1 MANVKISELT
11 ALTPPAAAD
20 LVPVTDSSAS
30 QTKRTT
36 VGEIVGII
44 NGDVDVADDGA
55 ATISEL
61 PVSKL
66 QDGAARQLL
75 QTDAAGTGVEWT
87 DDVDIPGT
95 LDVTGIATLDG
106 ALNATG
112 LASLDGGI
120 DVDGAFTVADA
131 TGNVSTSGTLGV
143 TGQSTLASA
152 AVSDLTSGRV
162 VLAGTS
168 GELEDNAGLTFNGTQ
183 LDVDGDVI
191 ITGDLT
197 VEGTTTTI
205 ESQTLTVKDKN
216 IELGVVA
223 SPTDTTADGGG
234 ITLKGATDKTINWVD
249 STDAWTLSEHVNIA
263 SAKEYRIDGTKVLDA
278 TSLGSAVVGSSL
290 TSVGTIGT
298 GVWNGTAIATA
309 YIADS
314 AITSA
319 KIADDA
325 IVNADINASAAIVDT
340 KLDTIS
346 TAGKVSNSA
355 TTATNA
361 NTASAI
367 VARDASGDFTAGTIT
382 AALTGNAD
390 TATALETARDIGGVS
405 FDGTANINL
414 PGVNTA
420 GNQDTSGN
428 ADTATALSSAR
439 TFAVTGDLTG
449 TVSSDLTSGAS
460 IATSIA
466 SGVIVNDDIN
476 ASAAIAGTKIDPDFG
491 SQDIATTGSAEF
503 GGPIGVGGANYGTA
517 GQVLVSNGSSAAPTW
532 EQITPS
538 AVFGW
543 DHDDDT
549 YGLYLPGTSIKVSDL
564 TGAVDID
571 VQSRMRRCVINDA
584 GVVQYYLDADDSD
597 MKAGDWL
604 RIIETEALDTAY
616 TGTIS
621 ESTNSSLRVGVP
633 AWAAGTFTLGQRVTN
648 GGYLWECLAAT
659 STATPAAG
667 AVASDLTGA
676 DGQVVVE
683 VPAFSVRYGFL
694 NGVHTREVKLGC
706 NDGLIAQGF
715 RPHPAFIKTD
725 GTYKSAFYFGAYH
738 TYDDAGTGSSVSGQ
752 TNTLN
757 QTRAVFRSEAAAR
770 GTGWHVLS
778 YLELAAIQ
786 TLIVCEFQDY
796 NSQKSIGNGSNAG
809 TTYGVTTGQSDG
821 DGNHSVNSTGNGA
834 VADDYM
840 SYRGIENLYGRAWQ
854 FVDGINVYERVVY
867 LTNNQTAFADNT
879 ADGYDFYAQVPT
891 GSASYQ
897 KELHPLAD
905 VFLPSVVTGAS
916 STTYLGDAFWTSSG
930 WRVAIVGGISSNGA
944 QDGAFYLY
952 LTVDSGN
959 SYSSIGSRLCYAN
972 N

>member
-44 NGDVDVADDGA
+44 NGDVDVANDGA

-168 GELEDNAGLTFNGTQ
+168 GELEDSAGLTFNGTQ

-223 SPTDTTADGGG
+223 SPTDVTADGGG

-278 TSLGSAVVGSSL
+278 TSLGSAVVSSSL

-314 AITSA
+314 AVTSA

-325 IVNADINASAAIVDT
+325 IVNADINASAAIADT
-340 KLDTIS
+340 KLGTIS

-367 VARDASGDFTAGTIT
+367 VARDGSGNFAAGTVT
-382 AALTGNAD
+382 AALTGNAS
-390 TATALETARDIGGVS
+390 TATALETAR
-405 FDGTANINL
+405 N
-414 PGVNTA
+414 
-420 GNQDTSGN
+420 
-428 ADTATALSSAR
+428 
-439 TFAVTGDLTG
+439 FAVTGDVTG

-549 YGLYLPGTSIKVSDL
+549 YGLYLPGTSIKASDL
-564 TGAVDID
+564 TGTVDID

-584 GVVQYYLDADDSD
+584 GAVQYYLDADDSD

-633 AWAAGTFTLGQRVTN
+633 AWAANTFTLGQRVTN

-694 NGVHTREVKLGC
+694 NGVHTREVRLGC

-715 RPHPAFIKTD
+715 RPHTAFIKTD

-752 TNTLN
+752 TNTRS

-786 TLIVCEFQDY
+786 TLLVCEFRDY
-796 NSQKSIGNGSNAG
+796 NSQKVIGNGSDAG

-821 DGNHSVNSTGNGA
+821 DGNHSANSTGNGA

-840 SYRGIENLYGRAWQ
+840 SYRGIENLYGRALQ

-867 LTNNQTAFADNT
+867 LSNDQTAFADNT

-891 GSASYQ
+891 GSSSYQ
-897 KELHPLAD
+897 KKLFPLAD

-916 STTYLGDAFWTSSG
+916 STTYLGDAFWSSTG
-930 WRVAIVGGISSNGA
+930 WRVANVGGNSNLGSLA
-944 QDGAFYLY
+944 GAFCLN
-952 LTVDSGN
+952 LNPDSTASGTGG
-959 SYSSIGSRLCYAN
+959 GSRLAYAEN
-972 N
+972 

>member
-44 NGDVDVADDGA
+44 NGDVDVANDGA

-95 LDVTGIATLDG
+95 LDVTG
-106 ALNATG
+106 
-112 LASLDGGI
+112 
-120 DVDGAFTVADA
+120 
-131 TGNVSTSGTLGV
+131 
-143 TGQSTLASA
+143 QSTLSSA

-168 GELEDNAGLTFNGTQ
+168 GELEDSAGLTFNGTQ

-205 ESQTLTVKDKN
+205 ESETLTVKDKN

-223 SPTDTTADGGG
+223 SPTDVTADGGG
-234 ITLKGATDKTINWVD
+234 ITLKGATDKTINWID
-249 STDAWTLSEHVNIA
+249 STDAWTLSEHVSIA
-263 SAKEYRIDGTKVLDA
+263 SAKEYRINGTKVLDA
-278 TSLGSAVVGSSL
+278 TSLGSAVVSSSL

-340 KLDTIS
+340 KLGTIS

-367 VARDASGDFTAGTIT
+367 VARDASGDFAAGTVT
-382 AALTGNAD
+382 AALTGNAS
-390 TATALETARDIGGVS
+390 TATALETAR
-405 FDGTANINL
+405 N
-414 PGVNTA
+414 
-420 GNQDTSGN
+420 
-428 ADTATALSSAR
+428 
-439 TFAVTGDLTG
+439 FAVTGDVTG

-549 YGLYLPGTSIKVSDL
+549 YGLYLPGTSIKASDL
-564 TGAVDID
+564 TGTVDID

-584 GVVQYYLDADDSD
+584 GAVQYYLDADDSD

-667 AVASDLTGA
+667 TVSSVLDGT

-694 NGVHTREVKLGC
+694 NGVHTREVRLGC

-715 RPHPAFIKTD
+715 RPHTAFIKTD

-752 TNTLN
+752 TNTGG
-757 QTRAVFRSEAAAR
+757 QTRATFRTEAEAR
-770 GTGWHVLS
+770 GTGWHMLS

-786 TLIVCEFQDY
+786 TLLVCEYQDY
-796 NSQKSIGNGSNAG
+796 NSQRVIGNGADAG
-809 TTYGVTTGQSDG
+809 TNYNVTTGQSDG
-821 DGNHSVNSTGNGA
+821 DGNHSVNSTDNASDG
-834 VADDYM
+834 DDYM
-840 SYRGIENLYGRAWQ
+840 AYRGIENLYGRAWQ

-867 LTNNQTAFADNT
+867 LTNDQTAFDDDT
-879 ADGYDFYAQVPT
+879 SDGYEFYAQVPSA
-891 GSASYQ
+891 GSPSYQ

-905 VFLPSVVTGAS
+905 VFLPSVVTGGS
-916 STTYLGDAFWTSSG
+916 STTYLGDGLRSSTG
-930 WRVAIVGGISSNGA
+930 WRVALVGSNSSDNA
-944 QDGAFYLY
+944 RVGAFSLA
-952 LTVDSGN
+952 LSVDSGF
-959 SYSSIGSRLCYAN
+959 SDSPVGSRLAYAEN
-972 N
+972 

>member
-1 MANVKISELT
+1 MANVKISQLT
-11 ALTPPAAAD
+11 ALAPPAAVD

-44 NGDVDVADDGA
+44 NGDVDVANDGA

-87 DDVDIPGT
+87 SNVDIPGT
-95 LDVTGIATLDG
+95 LD
-106 ALNATG
+106 
-112 LASLDGGI
+112 
-120 DVDGAFTVADA
+120 
-131 TGNVSTSGTLGV
+131 V

-168 GELEDNAGLTFNGTQ
+168 GELEDSAGLTFNGTQ

-223 SPTDTTADGGG
+223 SPTDVTADGGG

-298 GVWNGTAIATA
+298 GVWNGTAIATD

-319 KIADDA
+319 KIADGA

-390 TATALETARDIGGVS
+390 TATAL
-405 FDGTANINL
+405 
-414 PGVNTA
+414 
-420 GNQDTSGN
+420 
-428 ADTATALSSAR
+428 SSAR
-439 TFAVTGDLTG
+439 TFAVTGDVTG

-491 SQDIATTGSAEF
+491 SQDIATTGSISAGSASF
-503 GGPIGVGGANYGTA
+503 ASNVTLTGGA
-517 GQVLVSNGSSAAPTW
+517 
-532 EQITPS
+532 
-538 AVFGW
+538 
-543 DHDDDT
+543 
-549 YGLYLPGTSIKVSDL
+549 
-564 TGAVDID
+564 
-571 VQSRMRRCVINDA
+571 QS
-584 GVVQYYLDADDSD
+584 
-597 MKAGDWL
+597 
-604 RIIETEALDTAY
+604 
-616 TGTIS
+616 
-621 ESTNSSLRVGVP
+621 
-633 AWAAGTFTLGQRVTN
+633 
-648 GGYLWECLAAT
+648 T
-659 STATPAAG
+659 STAQARRFATSGLGTNTEGKLQQNTGFAALSLS
-667 AVASDLTGA
+667 SDNTA
-676 DGQVVVE
+676 
-683 VPAFSVRYGFL
+683 
-694 NGVHTREVKLGC
+694 
-706 NDGLIAQGF
+706 
-715 RPHPAFIKTD
+715 
-725 GTYKSAFYFGAYH
+725 
-738 TYDDAGTGSSVSGQ
+738 TGSS
-752 TNTLN
+752 
-757 QTRAVFRSEAAAR
+757 R
-770 GTGWHVLS
+770 
-778 YLELAAIQ
+778 
-786 TLIVCEFQDY
+786 
-796 NSQKSIGNGSNAG
+796 
-809 TTYGVTTGQSDG
+809 
-821 DGNHSVNSTGNGA
+821 
-834 VADDYM
+834 VAF
-840 SYRGIENLYGRAWQ
+840 SL
-854 FVDGINVYERVVY
+854 
-867 LTNNQTAFADNT
+867 
-879 ADGYDFYAQVPT
+879 GYDGSTVARLKYD
-891 GSASYQ
+891 GSASFASRILVGTLSQ
-897 KELHPLAD
+897 SGDSLLQIDDDRIRLATAKTPTSATD
-905 VFLPSVVTGAS
+905 TGVTGEICWDADYIYVCTATNTWKRAGL
-916 STTYLGDAFWTSSG
+916 STW
-930 WRVAIVGGISSNGA
+930 
-944 QDGAFYLY
+944 
-952 LTVDSGN
+952 
-959 SYSSIGSRLCYAN
+959 
-972 N
+972 

>member
-44 NGDVDVADDGA
+44 NGDVDVANDGA

-87 DDVDIPGT
+87 DDVDVPGT

-168 GELEDNAGLTFNGTQ
+168 GELEDSAGLTFNGTQ

-223 SPTDTTADGGG
+223 LPTDVTADGGG

-278 TSLGSAVVGSSL
+278 TSLGSAVVSSSL

-314 AITSA
+314 AVTSA

-325 IVNADINASAAIVDT
+325 IVNADINASAAIADT
-340 KLDTIS
+340 KLGTIS

-367 VARDASGDFTAGTIT
+367 VARDGSGNFAAGTVT
-382 AALTGNAD
+382 AALTGNAS
-390 TATALETARDIGGVS
+390 TATALETAR
-405 FDGTANINL
+405 N
-414 PGVNTA
+414 
-420 GNQDTSGN
+420 
-428 ADTATALSSAR
+428 
-439 TFAVTGDLTG
+439 FAVTGDVTG

-491 SQDIATTGSAEF
+491 NQSVTISNATTIAAITNTNNSLALLSPGSTGSDQHSVLYFRPLNSSGNGSPAAISAIASGNTNSSLGFYTNPVNTYTPTPTERMRLTDVGDLLIGGTLPSLPNIRLKGSNGSAEF
-503 GGPIGVGGANYGTA
+503 AGDITCTDNSKGLILKSPDGTSFRLSVANDGT
-517 GQVLVSNGSSAAPTW
+517 LSA
-532 EQITPS
+532 S
-538 AVFGW
+538 AV
-543 DHDDDT
+543 
-549 YGLYLPGTSIKVSDL
+549 
-564 TGAVDID
+564 
-571 VQSRMRRCVINDA
+571 
-584 GVVQYYLDADDSD
+584 
-597 MKAGDWL
+597 
-604 RIIETEALDTAY
+604 
-616 TGTIS
+616 
-621 ESTNSSLRVGVP
+621 
-633 AWAAGTFTLGQRVTN
+633 
-648 GGYLWECLAAT
+648 
-659 STATPAAG
+659 
-667 AVASDLTGA
+667 
-676 DGQVVVE
+676 
-683 VPAFSVRYGFL
+683 
-694 NGVHTREVKLGC
+694 
-706 NDGLIAQGF
+706 
-715 RPHPAFIKTD
+715 
-725 GTYKSAFYFGAYH
+725 
-738 TYDDAGTGSSVSGQ
+738 
-752 TNTLN
+752 
-757 QTRAVFRSEAAAR
+757 
-770 GTGWHVLS
+770 
-778 YLELAAIQ
+778 
-786 TLIVCEFQDY
+786 
-796 NSQKSIGNGSNAG
+796 
-809 TTYGVTTGQSDG
+809 
-821 DGNHSVNSTGNGA
+821 
-834 VADDYM
+834 
-840 SYRGIENLYGRAWQ
+840 
-854 FVDGINVYERVVY
+854 
-867 LTNNQTAFADNT
+867 
-879 ADGYDFYAQVPT
+879 
-891 GSASYQ
+891 
-897 KELHPLAD
+897 
-905 VFLPSVVTGAS
+905 
-916 STTYLGDAFWTSSG
+916 
-930 WRVAIVGGISSNGA
+930 
-944 QDGAFYLY
+944 
-952 LTVDSGN
+952 
-959 SYSSIGSRLCYAN
+959 
-972 N
+972 

>member
-1 MANVKISELT
+1 MANIKISDLT
-11 ALTPPAAAD
+11 ALNPPDAAD

-44 NGDVDVADDGA
+44 NGDVDVTDTGA

-197 VEGTTTTI
+197 VEGASTI
-205 ESQTLTVKDKN
+205 LETETVKVEDKN

-223 SPTDTTADGGG
+223 SPTDVTADGGG
-234 ITLKGATDKTINWVD
+234 ITLKGATDKTINWLD

-278 TSLGSAVVGSSL
+278 TSLGSAVVSSSL

-314 AITSA
+314 AVTSA

-325 IVNADINASAAIVDT
+325 IVNADINASAAIADT
-340 KLDTIS
+340 KLGTIS

-367 VARDASGDFTAGTIT
+367 VARDGSGNFSASTIT

-390 TATALETARDIGGVS
+390 TATAL
-405 FDGTANINL
+405 
-414 PGVNTA
+414 
-420 GNQDTSGN
+420 
-428 ADTATALSSAR
+428 SSSR
-439 TFAVTGDLTG
+439 TFAVTGDVTG

-466 SGVIVNDDIN
+466 SGVIVDGDVN
-476 ASAAIAGTKIDPDFG
+476 ASAAIAGTKISPDFG
-491 SQDIATTGSAEF
+491 SQAVTTTGLISADGITFNGDTAAANQLDDYEEGSWTATLSGLTNTSADF
-503 GGPIGVGGANYGTA
+503 SYFKYTKIGNRVHLQGRFLGQGA
-517 GQVLVSNGSSAAPTW
+517 AA
-532 EQITPS
+532 S
-538 AVFGW
+538 
-543 DHDDDT
+543 
-549 YGLYLPGTSIKVSDL
+549 
-564 TGAVDID
+564 TGAV
-571 VQSRMRRCVINDA
+571 
-584 GVVQYYLDADDSD
+584 
-597 MKAGDWL
+597 
-604 RIIETEALDTAY
+604 
-616 TGTIS
+616 TI
-621 ESTNSSLRVGVP
+621 TGVP
-633 AWAAGTFTLGQRVTN
+633 FT
-648 GGYLWECLAAT
+648 AAT
-659 STATPAAG
+659 LVVATAKAQSPWSAQAG
-667 AVASDLTGA
+667 W
-676 DGQVVVE
+676 
-683 VPAFSVRYGFL
+683 
-694 NGVHTREVKLGC
+694 
-706 NDGLIAQGF
+706 
-715 RPHPAFIKTD
+715 TD
-725 GTYKSAFYFGAYH
+725 
-738 TYDDAGTGSSVSGQ
+738 
-752 TNTLN
+752 
-757 QTRAVFRSEAAAR
+757 
-770 GTGWHVLS
+770 HVQL
-778 YLELAAIQ
+778 
-786 TLIVCEFQDY
+786 
-796 NSQKSIGNGSNAG
+796 
-809 TTYGVTTGQSDG
+809 
-821 DGNHSVNSTGNGA
+821 NSTT
-834 VADDYM
+834 
-840 SYRGIENLYGRAWQ
+840 
-854 FVDGINVYERVVY
+854 
-867 LTNNQTAFADNT
+867 LTFKD
-879 ADGYDFYAQVPT
+879 
-891 GSASYQ
+891 
-897 KELHPLAD
+897 
-905 VFLPSVVTGAS
+905 
-916 STTYLGDAFWTSSG
+916 
-930 WRVAIVGGISSNGA
+930 SNGA
-944 QDGAFYLY
+944 
-952 LTVDSGN
+952 N
-959 SYSSIGSRLCYAN
+959 SSITSGAISFSFSFTYQA
-972 N
+972 

>member
-44 NGDVDVADDGA
+44 NGDVDVANDGA

-87 DDVDIPGT
+87 DDVDVPGT

-191 ITGDLT
+191 ISGDLT

-223 SPTDTTADGGG
+223 SPTDVTADGGG

-278 TSLGSAVVGSSL
+278 TSLGSAVVSSSL
-290 TSVGTIGT
+290 TSVGTVGT

-314 AITSA
+314 AVTSA

-325 IVNADINASAAIVDT
+325 IVNADINASAAIADT
-340 KLDTIS
+340 KLGTIS

-367 VARDASGDFTAGTIT
+367 VARDGSGNFAAGTVT
-382 AALTGNAD
+382 AALTGNAS
-390 TATALETARDIGGVS
+390 TATALETAR
-405 FDGTANINL
+405 N
-414 PGVNTA
+414 
-420 GNQDTSGN
+420 
-428 ADTATALSSAR
+428 
-439 TFAVTGDLTG
+439 FAVTGDVTG

-491 SQDIATTGSAEF
+491 NQSVTISNATTIAAITNTNNSLALLSPGSTGSDQHSVLYFRPLNSSGNGSPAAISAIASGNTNSSLGFYTNPVNTYTPTPTERMRLTDVGDLLIGGTLPSLPNIRLKGSNGSAEF
-503 GGPIGVGGANYGTA
+503 AGDITCTDNSKGLILKSPDGTSFRLSVANDGT
-517 GQVLVSNGSSAAPTW
+517 LSA
-532 EQITPS
+532 S
-538 AVFGW
+538 AV
-543 DHDDDT
+543 
-549 YGLYLPGTSIKVSDL
+549 
-564 TGAVDID
+564 
-571 VQSRMRRCVINDA
+571 
-584 GVVQYYLDADDSD
+584 
-597 MKAGDWL
+597 
-604 RIIETEALDTAY
+604 
-616 TGTIS
+616 
-621 ESTNSSLRVGVP
+621 
-633 AWAAGTFTLGQRVTN
+633 
-648 GGYLWECLAAT
+648 
-659 STATPAAG
+659 
-667 AVASDLTGA
+667 
-676 DGQVVVE
+676 
-683 VPAFSVRYGFL
+683 
-694 NGVHTREVKLGC
+694 
-706 NDGLIAQGF
+706 
-715 RPHPAFIKTD
+715 
-725 GTYKSAFYFGAYH
+725 
-738 TYDDAGTGSSVSGQ
+738 
-752 TNTLN
+752 
-757 QTRAVFRSEAAAR
+757 
-770 GTGWHVLS
+770 
-778 YLELAAIQ
+778 
-786 TLIVCEFQDY
+786 
-796 NSQKSIGNGSNAG
+796 
-809 TTYGVTTGQSDG
+809 
-821 DGNHSVNSTGNGA
+821 
-834 VADDYM
+834 
-840 SYRGIENLYGRAWQ
+840 
-854 FVDGINVYERVVY
+854 
-867 LTNNQTAFADNT
+867 
-879 ADGYDFYAQVPT
+879 
-891 GSASYQ
+891 
-897 KELHPLAD
+897 
-905 VFLPSVVTGAS
+905 
-916 STTYLGDAFWTSSG
+916 
-930 WRVAIVGGISSNGA
+930 
-944 QDGAFYLY
+944 
-952 LTVDSGN
+952 
-959 SYSSIGSRLCYAN
+959 
-972 N
+972 

>member
-1 MANVKISELT
+1 MANIKISELT

-20 LVPVTDSSAS
+20 LVPVTDSNAS

-183 LDVDGDVI
+183 LDVNGDVI

-223 SPTDTTADGGG
+223 SPTDVTADGGG
-234 ITLKGATDKTINWVD
+234 ITLKGATDKTINWLD
-249 STDAWTLSEHVNIA
+249 STDAWTLSEHVSIA
-263 SAKEYRIDGTKVLDA
+263 SAKEYRINGTKVLDA
-278 TSLGSAVVGSSL
+278 TSLGSAVVSSSL

-325 IVNADINASAAIVDT
+325 IVNADINSSAAIADT
-340 KLDTIS
+340 KLGTIS

-355 TTATNA
+355 TTAADT

-367 VARDASGDFTAGTIT
+367 VARDGSGNFSASTIT

-390 TATALETARDIGGVS
+390 TATAL
-405 FDGTANINL
+405 
-414 PGVNTA
+414 
-420 GNQDTSGN
+420 
-428 ADTATALSSAR
+428 SSSR
-439 TFAVTGDLTG
+439 TFAVTGDVTG

-466 SGVIVNDDIN
+466 SGVIVDGDVN
-476 ASAAIAGTKIDPDFG
+476 ASAAIAGTKISPDFG
-491 SQDIATTGSAEF
+491 SQAVTTTGLISADGITFNGDTAAANQLDDYEEGSWTATLSGLTNTSADF
-503 GGPIGVGGANYGTA
+503 SYFKYTKIGNRVHLQGRFLGQGA
-517 GQVLVSNGSSAAPTW
+517 AA
-532 EQITPS
+532 S
-538 AVFGW
+538 
-543 DHDDDT
+543 
-549 YGLYLPGTSIKVSDL
+549 
-564 TGAVDID
+564 TGAV
-571 VQSRMRRCVINDA
+571 
-584 GVVQYYLDADDSD
+584 
-597 MKAGDWL
+597 
-604 RIIETEALDTAY
+604 
-616 TGTIS
+616 TI
-621 ESTNSSLRVGVP
+621 TGVP
-633 AWAAGTFTLGQRVTN
+633 FT
-648 GGYLWECLAAT
+648 AAT
-659 STATPAAG
+659 LVVATAKAQSPWSAQAG
-667 AVASDLTGA
+667 W
-676 DGQVVVE
+676 
-683 VPAFSVRYGFL
+683 
-694 NGVHTREVKLGC
+694 
-706 NDGLIAQGF
+706 
-715 RPHPAFIKTD
+715 TD
-725 GTYKSAFYFGAYH
+725 
-738 TYDDAGTGSSVSGQ
+738 
-752 TNTLN
+752 
-757 QTRAVFRSEAAAR
+757 
-770 GTGWHVLS
+770 HVQL
-778 YLELAAIQ
+778 
-786 TLIVCEFQDY
+786 
-796 NSQKSIGNGSNAG
+796 
-809 TTYGVTTGQSDG
+809 
-821 DGNHSVNSTGNGA
+821 NSTT
-834 VADDYM
+834 
-840 SYRGIENLYGRAWQ
+840 
-854 FVDGINVYERVVY
+854 
-867 LTNNQTAFADNT
+867 LTFKD
-879 ADGYDFYAQVPT
+879 
-891 GSASYQ
+891 
-897 KELHPLAD
+897 
-905 VFLPSVVTGAS
+905 
-916 STTYLGDAFWTSSG
+916 
-930 WRVAIVGGISSNGA
+930 SNGA
-944 QDGAFYLY
+944 
-952 LTVDSGN
+952 N
-959 SYSSIGSRLCYAN
+959 SSITSGAISFSFSFTYQA
-972 N
+972 

>member
-1 MANVKISELT
+1 MANIKISELT

-20 LVPVTDSSAS
+20 LVPVTDSNAS

-183 LDVDGDVI
+183 LDVNGDVI

-223 SPTDTTADGGG
+223 SPTDVTADGGG
-234 ITLKGATDKTINWVD
+234 ITLKGATDKTINWLD
-249 STDAWTLSEHVNIA
+249 STDAWTLSEHVSIA
-263 SAKEYRIDGTKVLDA
+263 SAKEYRINGTKVLDA
-278 TSLGSAVVGSSL
+278 TSLGSAVVSSSL

-319 KIADDA
+319 KIADGA
-325 IVNADINASAAIVDT
+325 IVNADINASAAIADT
-340 KLDTIS
+340 KLGTIS

-390 TATALETARDIGGVS
+390 TATAL
-405 FDGTANINL
+405 
-414 PGVNTA
+414 
-420 GNQDTSGN
+420 
-428 ADTATALSSAR
+428 SSAR
-439 TFAVTGDLTG
+439 TFAVTGDVTG

-466 SGVIVNDDIN
+466 SGVIVDGDVN
-476 ASAAIAGTKIDPDFG
+476 ASAAIAGTKISPDFG
-491 SQDIATTGSAEF
+491 SQAVTTTGLISA
-503 GGPIGVGGANYGTA
+503 GGKVSFPLGTA
-517 GQVLVSNGSSAAPTW
+517 ALPSLYPASDTNTGIHSPGADELAISTNGTERLRIDSSGRLLVGTSTALSNLSYEATLTLSPQIQLIGSTASTAHLGIVRTSGAGPSDLTLGWGSDGNVAASNQDIGALLFSAFDGSVYRNAAYIQCEADGVHAAGDTPGRLVFSTTADGAASPT
-532 EQITPS
+532 EALRIS
-538 AVFGW
+538 N
-543 DHDDDT
+543 DR
-549 YGLYLPGTSIKVSDL
+549 SIKVSDGGDVVL
-564 TGAVDID
+564 GTTTGTKIGTATSQKIGFY
-571 VQSRMRRCVINDA
+571 NA
-584 GVVQYYLDADDSD
+584 TPVVQPTTGVAEAAFVENSGGTAVNVDSTF
-597 MKAGDWL
+597 GGYT
-604 RIIETEALDTAY
+604 IQQVVEALQ
-616 TGTIS
+616 
-621 ESTNSSLRVGVP
+621 
-633 AWAAGTFTLGQRVTN
+633 TLG
-648 GGYLWECLAAT
+648 LLA
-659 STATPAAG
+659 
-667 AVASDLTGA
+667 
-676 DGQVVVE
+676 
-683 VPAFSVRYGFL
+683 
-694 NGVHTREVKLGC
+694 
-706 NDGLIAQGF
+706 
-715 RPHPAFIKTD
+715 
-725 GTYKSAFYFGAYH
+725 
-738 TYDDAGTGSSVSGQ
+738 
-752 TNTLN
+752 
-757 QTRAVFRSEAAAR
+757 
-770 GTGWHVLS
+770 
-778 YLELAAIQ
+778 
-786 TLIVCEFQDY
+786 
-796 NSQKSIGNGSNAG
+796 
-809 TTYGVTTGQSDG
+809 
-821 DGNHSVNSTGNGA
+821 
-834 VADDYM
+834 
-840 SYRGIENLYGRAWQ
+840 
-854 FVDGINVYERVVY
+854 
-867 LTNNQTAFADNT
+867 
-879 ADGYDFYAQVPT
+879 
-891 GSASYQ
+891 
-897 KELHPLAD
+897 
-905 VFLPSVVTGAS
+905 
-916 STTYLGDAFWTSSG
+916 
-930 WRVAIVGGISSNGA
+930 
-944 QDGAFYLY
+944 
-952 LTVDSGN
+952 
-959 SYSSIGSRLCYAN
+959 
-972 N
+972 

>member
-1 MANVKISELT
+1 MANIKISELT

-20 LVPVTDSSAS
+20 ELAVVDVSAS

-44 NGDVDVADDGA
+44 NGDVDVTDTGA

-87 DDVDIPGT
+87 DDVDVPGT

-120 DVDGAFTVADA
+120 DVDGAFTVADT

-168 GELEDNAGLTFNGTQ
+168 GELEDSAGLTFNGTQ

-223 SPTDTTADGGG
+223 SPTDVTADGGG
-234 ITLKGATDKTINWVD
+234 ITLKGATDKTINWLD

-278 TSLGSAVVGSSL
+278 TSLGSAVVSSSL

-314 AITSA
+314 AVTSA

-382 AALTGNAD
+382 AALTGNA
-390 TATALETARDIGGVS
+390 
-405 FDGTANINL
+405 N
-414 PGVNTA
+414 
-420 GNQDTSGN
+420 
-428 ADTATALSSAR
+428 TATALSSAR

-476 ASAAIAGTKIDPDFG
+476 ASAAIAGSKISPDFG
-491 SQDIATTGSAEF
+491 SQAVTTTGLISADGKVSFPLGTAALPSLYPGSDTNTGIYSPGADQVAISTNGTERMRITSDAYVRLAAGT
-503 GGPIGVGGANYGTA
+503 GGIQFNGDTAAANALDDYEEGTWTPIFVPQTGSFNSITYDSTRAGNYTKVGNLVTVWGIIRTDSVDATGASGLLAIGGLPFSVGTGTMGGAFAVNLLNWAGEYPSSVRPSVGETFAYLSYRTA
-517 GQVLVSNGSSAAPTW
+517 IDGNDTTSN
-532 EQITPS
+532 
-538 AVFGW
+538 
-543 DHDDDT
+543 
-549 YGLYLPGTSIKVSDL
+549 VSDL
-564 TGAVDID
+564 T
-571 VQSRMRRCVINDA
+571 
-584 GVVQYYLDADDSD
+584 
-597 MKAGDWL
+597 
-604 RIIETEALDTAY
+604 
-616 TGTIS
+616 TGTGDA
-621 ESTNSSLRVGVP
+621 NR
-633 AWAAGTFTLGQRVTN
+633 
-648 GGYLWECLAAT
+648 LA
-659 STATPAAG
+659 
-667 AVASDLTGA
+667 
-676 DGQVVVE
+676 
-683 VPAFSVRYGFL
+683 
-694 NGVHTREVKLGC
+694 
-706 NDGLIAQGF
+706 
-715 RPHPAFIKTD
+715 
-725 GTYKSAFYFGAYH
+725 
-738 TYDDAGTGSSVSGQ
+738 
-752 TNTLN
+752 
-757 QTRAVFRSEAAAR
+757 
-770 GTGWHVLS
+770 
-778 YLELAAIQ
+778 
-786 TLIVCEFQDY
+786 FQF
-796 NSQKSIGNGSNAG
+796 
-809 TTYGVTTGQSDG
+809 
-821 DGNHSVNSTGNGA
+821 
-834 VADDYM
+834 
-840 SYRGIENLYGRAWQ
+840 SYR
-854 FVDGINVYERVVY
+854 V
-867 LTNNQTAFADNT
+867 
-879 ADGYDFYAQVPT
+879 
-891 GSASYQ
+891 
-897 KELHPLAD
+897 
-905 VFLPSVVTGAS
+905 
-916 STTYLGDAFWTSSG
+916 
-930 WRVAIVGGISSNGA
+930 
-944 QDGAFYLY
+944 
-952 LTVDSGN
+952 
-959 SYSSIGSRLCYAN
+959 
-972 N
+972 